1 MCALRCAIVPSPGMM
16 QIQRAGEQISLTQ
29 SHEYEDGG
37 TGEGIV
43 QDYAGGCM
51 VSAERSF

>member
-1 MCALRCAIVPSPGMM
+1 MM